1 MAIQDIEVG
10 GSGMKPVIYPTYLDK
25 IGTLKIAYT
34 VNVAE
39 NREIP
44 KKL

>member
-25 IGTLKIAYT
+25 IGTLKSTDT
-34 VNVAE
+34 VNLYVFL
-39 NREIP
+39 EIP
-44 KKL
+44 KGL